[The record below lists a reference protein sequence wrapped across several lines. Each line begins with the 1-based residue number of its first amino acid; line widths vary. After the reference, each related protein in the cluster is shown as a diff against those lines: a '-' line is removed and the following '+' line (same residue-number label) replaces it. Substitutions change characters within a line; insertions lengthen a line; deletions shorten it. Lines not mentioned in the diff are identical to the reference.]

1 MRLYQGVVENRQDP
15 MQLGRCQVR
24 VVGLHTHDKI
34 QLKTEDLPWA
44 YPMQPVTS
52 AAMSGIG
59 HSPVG
64 PVEGTW
70 VVIMF
75 RDEDEQYPVIL
86 GTLGGISQ
94 AFTSVDQD
102 PNGVLLKD
110 EQGNTPS
117 SSSDVVSS
125 SSPGLVTVAKELTP
139 QQQAQNV
146 LQPGTNPTT
155 ATITTDIPTT
165 PPKGTPDVAKATA
178 GIKAILAAC
187 EKYGLKTREQ
197 KCSLLAIAGGESLW
211 VPKEEMYS
219 YSAEGLM
226 NTFKS
231 TFGGKP
237 GLADQWSR
245 APKKGISREQFFDF
259 VYAPENN
266 GRQLGNTQTGDGG
279 KYYGRGFNG
288 ITGRANYDK
297 FGKLAG
303 VDIINNPFLMSTDIK
318 LAAEIFCLMVTN
330 NPVVKKATPTAN
342 PGYFYAVKKGNG
354 HDTGTGA
361 EIREKYYEY
370 FYGTVVE
377 SSFTQEKSA
386 DPAPTPVS
394 ANSTIPTEKYITPA
408 PSPSSP
414 GPIGFRDPHN
424 KYPLKDHLYEPDT
437 NRLARGVKKGTV
449 HPRKDAN
456 RAQGIAIALS
466 SSTFSE
472 PLSSFSAK
480 YPYNHVMET
489 ESGHVQEFD
498 DTPNHERIMTYH
510 RKGTFTEIDPN
521 GSSIT
526 HVVGDNY
533 HIIDRNGCISI
544 AGEANLTV
552 NGNINILCKAT
563 TNIEVTG
570 DANVEVGNNANI
582 GVAKDVDMVVGQNMK
597 LQVDETL
604 DIKAKA
610 INIQAD
616 TTMNIKADTMNETAA
631 TMNVSAEGVYNETVG
646 ESSYRWQGDRYTLV
660 GANTYSRHESGT
672 DFSCPSDP
680 SRSGSTA
687 CPSVTVATDAPD
699 VNTELIAPEEGVLNS
714 TIIEYL
720 IAPPSE
726 GEETFLLETEEE
738 WQSAAGVAAVA
749 ALAKEYGSE
758 TPENTPAQ
766 ESTAPKSGSN
776 VTIVAPCTIVNGVE
790 IFTNDFRLSPNF
802 TLGMLI
808 DGGVN
813 GKNQLRDQ
821 LGLTKQQIVCNL
833 SQLCVNILEPM
844 LAVLPN
850 GIAGYGKTW
859 KINSGFRVSTNIPAG
874 GVAKSDH
881 MLGRAIDF
889 TLLPYDSI
897 KAQRNYE
904 FCSTL
909 SKILPYDQ
917 IIMEYMSGGS
927 NWIHI
932 GYRGI
937 KEGDTAG
944 GGYNR
949 KMAFTMLN
957 GSTYRRDDKGQP
969 SGFYLL

>member
-1 MRLYQGVVENRQDP
+1 MRLYHGVVENRQDP
-15 MQLGRCQVR
+15 MKLGRCQVR

-102 PNGVLLKD
+102 PTGVLLKD
-110 EQGNTPS
+110 EEGNTPS
-117 SSSDVVSS
+117 SASDVVSS
-125 SSPGLVTVAKELTP
+125 GSSTPVTTAAVLTP

-155 ATITTDIPTT
+155 TTITTDIPTI
-165 PPKGTPDVAKATA
+165 PPSWWNGDKTKASA
-178 GIKAILAAC
+178 GIKALLAAC
-187 EKYGLKTREQ
+187 DKAGLTTREQ
-197 KCSLLAIAGGESLW
+197 KCSVLAIAGGECGW
-211 VPKEEMYS
+211 IPQEELYN
-219 YSAEGLM
+219 YSAEGLQ

-231 TFGGKP
+231 TFSGNA
-237 GLADQWSR
+237 GLADQWAR
-245 APKKGISREQFFDF
+245 APSKGISRFDFFNF

-279 KYYGRGFNG
+279 KFYGRGF
-288 ITGRANYDK
+288 IQLTGRSNYTK
-297 FGKLAG
+297 YGEKAG
-303 VDIINNPFLMSTDIK
+303 VDLIGNPQLLNTLDTGARVACEYIKDRTSTK
-318 LAAEIFCLMVTN
+318 VS
-330 NPVVKKATPTAN
+330 PTAN
-342 PGYFYAVKKGNG
+342 PEYFYAVKSAIG
-354 HDTGTGA
+354 HDTGNGA
-361 EIREKYYEY
+361 ETRKKYYEY
-370 FYGTVVE
+370 FYGTVTQ
-377 SSFTQEKSA
+377 SSFTQEKTA
-386 DPAPTPVS
+386 DPAPPPTTT
-394 ANSTIPTEKYITPA
+394 NSTIPTEKYTTPA
-408 PSPSSP
+408 PSPSAP

-449 HPRKDAN
+449 HPIKDSK
-456 RAQGIAIALS
+456 RARDIRIALS
-466 SSTFSE
+466 EATFSE
-472 PLSSFSAK
+472 PLASYSAK
-480 YPYNHVMET
+480 YPYNHVFES

-498 DTPNHERIMTYH
+498 DTPGHERIMTYH

-521 GSSIT
+521 GTQVNHII
-526 HVVGDNY
+526 GDSY
-533 HIIDRNGCISI
+533 QIIDRNGCIFI
-544 AGEANLTV
+544 TGEANLTV
-552 NGNINILCKAT
+552 NGAINILCKSEV
-563 TNIEVTG
+563 NLEVTG
-570 DANVEVGNNANI
+570 DANIEVGNNANI
-582 GVAKDVDMVVGQNMK
+582 GVAKNVDMVVGQNMK

-604 DIKAKA
+604 DIKANA
-610 INIQAD
+610 INIQAV
-616 TTMNIKADTMNETAA
+616 TGMNVKASTLNETADTMNVNA
-631 TMNVSAEGVYNETVG
+631 GIYNETVG
-646 ESSYRWQGDRYTLV
+646 ESSYRWESDKHMFT
-660 GANTYSRHESGT
+660 GANTYSRHDSGT
-672 DFSCPSDP
+672 DFACPGDP
-680 SRSGSTA
+680 ARSGAADCSGVDSA
-687 CPSVTVATDAPD
+687 AEAPA
-699 VNTELIAPEEGVLNS
+699 VNTDLIAPEDGVLNS
-714 TIIEYL
+714 PILEYL
-720 IAPPSE
+720 VAPPSE

-738 WQSAAGVAAVA
+738 WQTPAGKAAVA
-749 ALAKEYGSE
+749 ALAKDYGSE
-758 TPENTPAQ
+758 TPENTVAQ
-766 ESTAPKSGSN
+766 DSAAPKGGSN
-776 VTIVAPCTIVNGVE
+776 VTVVAPCTIVNGVE
-790 IFTNDFRLSPNF
+790 NFTNDFRLSPNF

-813 GKNQLRDQ
+813 GKNQLKDQ

-850 GIAGYGKTW
+850 GIAGYGKDW
-859 KINSGFRVSTNIPAG
+859 KINSGYRSSGNIPAG

-889 TLLPYDSI
+889 TLLPYDSL
-897 KAQRNYE
+897 KAQKNFE
-904 FCSTL
+904 FCSTIER
-909 SKILPYDQ
+909 ILPYDQ

-937 KEGDTAG
+937 NNGDTAG
-944 GGYNR
+944 GGANR

-957 GSTYRRDDKGQP
+957 GSTYRRDDKGNP
-969 SGFYLL
+969 TGFYLL

>member
-24 VVGLHTHDKI
+24 VVGLHTHDKT

-102 PNGVLLKD
+102 PTGVLLKD
-110 EQGNTPS
+110 EEGNTPS
-117 SSSDVVSS
+117 GSSDVVSS
-125 SSPGLVTVAKELTP
+125 SSPALVTVAKELTP

-155 ATITTDIPTT
+155 TTITTDIPTT
-165 PPKGTPDVAKATA
+165 PPKWWNGDRTKAEA
-178 GIKAILAAC
+178 GIKALLAAC
-187 EKYGLKTREQ
+187 EKTGLTTREQ
-197 KCSLLAIAGGESLW
+197 KCSVLAIAGGECGW
-211 VPKEEMYS
+211 IPQEELYS
-219 YSAEGLM
+219 YSAEGLQ
-226 NTFKS
+226 NTFIS
-231 TFGGKP
+231 TFKGKP
-237 GLADQWSR
+237 ALADQWAR
-245 APKKGISREQFFDF
+245 APKKGISRFDFFNF

-266 GRQLGNTQTGDGG
+266 GYQLGNTQPGDGG
-279 KYYGRGFNG
+279 KFFGRGF
-288 ITGRANYDK
+288 IQLTGRNNYTVY
-297 FGKLAG
+297 GKKVG
-303 VDIINNPFLMSTDIK
+303 VDLISNPELLFTLDVGARVACEYIK
-318 LAAEIFCLMVTN
+318 DRTS
-330 NPVVKKATPTAN
+330 KKVSPTAN
-342 PGYFYAVKKGNG
+342 PEYFYAVKAGIG
-354 HDTGTGA
+354 HDTGNGA
-361 EIREKYYEY
+361 ETRKKFYEY
-370 FYGTVVE
+370 FYGTVTQ

-386 DPAPTPVS
+386 EPAPPPITT
-394 ANSTIPTEKYITPA
+394 NSTIPTETYTTPA
-408 PSPSSP
+408 PSPSAP

-449 HPRKDAN
+449 HPLKDAA
-456 RAQGIAIALS
+456 RARDVKIALS
-466 SSTFSE
+466 DATFSE

-480 YPYNHVMET
+480 YPYNHVFES

-521 GSSIT
+521 GSQIV
-526 HVVGDNY
+526 HIVGDSY
-533 HIIDRNGCISI
+533 HIVDRNGCIFI
-544 AGEANLTV
+544 TGQANLTV

-563 TNIEVTG
+563 ANIEVTG

-582 GVAKDVDMVVGQNMK
+582 GVAKNVDMVVGQNMK

-610 INIQAD
+610 INMQAA

-660 GANTYSRHESGT
+660 GANTYSRNESGT

-680 SRSGSTA
+680 ARSGSTA
-687 CPSVTVATDAPD
+687 CPSVTAATDAPD

-714 TIIEYL
+714 PILEYL
-720 IAPPSE
+720 VAPPSE
-726 GEETFLLETEEE
+726 GEEVFLLETEEE

-790 IFTNDFRLSPNF
+790 NFTNDFRLSPNF

-889 TLLPYDSI
+889 TLLPYDST